1 VNIPSAYASRR
12 NLANAY
18 RRGFQAG
25 TIADVGGVP
34 LAPYEK
40 LRSVQAYND
49 GFNAGQQ
56 KKAGNWP
63 LDRVRK
69 PIDDWQADAMKATAR
84 RVDDLLAFLE
94 KLKGDIDAVLLGGV
108 R

>member
-1 VNIPSAYASRR
+1 VNIPTAYASRR

-49 GFNAGQQ
+49 GFNAGQ
-56 KKAGNWP
+56 
-63 LDRVRK
+63 R
-69 PIDDWQADAMKATAR
+69 
-84 RVDDLLAFLE
+84 
-94 KLKGDIDAVLLGGV
+94 
-108 R
+108 